1 MVHGQT
7 PEDVKQDI
15 EGLQIMRT
23 LGRNMIFFLKGKE
36 ARIKAG
42 IAFSEIE
49 KLHLQILLG
58 KGDTFL

>member
-1 MVHGQT
+1 
-7 PEDVKQDI
+7 
-15 EGLQIMRT
+15 MRT
-23 LGRNMIFFLKGKE
+23 LGRNRIFFLKGKE
-36 ARIKAG
+36 AGIKAG